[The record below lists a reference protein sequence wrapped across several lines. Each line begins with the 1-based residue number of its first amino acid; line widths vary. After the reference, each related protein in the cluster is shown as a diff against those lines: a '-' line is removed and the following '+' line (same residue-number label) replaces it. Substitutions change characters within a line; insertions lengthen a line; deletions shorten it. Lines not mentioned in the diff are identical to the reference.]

1 RDDNAK
7 TVAIYF
13 TAPAEEWDLAVARRL
28 RHQLHSWESV
38 GHLVQLHLLESTVSS
53 LPRDQ
58 KEWLAKLA
66 FNGVQICLHNS
77 IPDLGALAL
86 NVSLQGPQGCIAWAS
101 DNTNLAAPGHTWDLA
116 EAGARIIR
124 GTPSD
129 LKAERILNAAD
140 LMPAPPPGLIKI
152 EIGNQ
157 LDGSL
162 DNFAR
167 RFWEHLGTEANG
179 LINDALTGKDPIT
192 ELVYSDR
199 YVCSPLV
206 VNLLVSVIHELGR
219 LSDADFAIRILGRQ
233 YQRGDNRSPWQ
244 YRHDWHS
251 ARERDE
257 ALRQALAYC
266 GREGEVLSLPTLPHY
281 RRLQLKLRS
290 GNQLTIQFDQGLS
303 YWEAERSEKS
313 YQLRFDFASRE
324 LGEEIMEHIRCKVS
338 AAGEEN
344 TQIFLSSS

>member
-1 RDDNAK
+1 
-7 TVAIYF
+7 
-13 TAPAEEWDLAVARRL
+13 
-28 RHQLHSWESV
+28 
-38 GHLVQLHLLESTVSS
+38 
-53 LPRDQ
+53 
-58 KEWLAKLA
+58 
-66 FNGVQICLHNS
+66 
-77 IPDLGALAL
+77 
-86 NVSLQGPQGCIAWAS
+86 
-101 DNTNLAAPGHTWDLA
+101 
-116 EAGARIIR
+116 
-124 GTPSD
+124 
-129 LKAERILNAAD
+129 
-140 LMPAPPPGLIKI
+140 
-152 EIGNQ
+152 
-157 LDGSL
+157 
-162 DNFAR
+162 
-167 RFWEHLGTEANG
+167 
-179 LINDALTGKDPIT
+179 
-192 ELVYSDR
+192 DR

-206 VNLLVSVIHELGR
+206 VNLLVNVIHELGR

-233 YQRGDNRSPWQ
+233 YQREDNRSPWQ
-244 YRHDWHS
+244 CRHDWHS

-324 LGEEIMEHIRCKVS
+324 LGEEIMERIRCKVS

>member
-1 RDDNAK
+1 M
-7 TVAIYF
+7 
-13 TAPAEEWDLAVARRL
+13 
-28 RHQLHSWESV
+28 
-38 GHLVQLHLLESTVSS
+38 
-53 LPRDQ
+53 
-58 KEWLAKLA
+58 
-66 FNGVQICLHNS
+66 
-77 IPDLGALAL
+77 
-86 NVSLQGPQGCIAWAS
+86 
-101 DNTNLAAPGHTWDLA
+101 
-116 EAGARIIR
+116 
-124 GTPSD
+124 
-129 LKAERILNAAD
+129 NAAD

-233 YQRGDNRSPWQ
+233 YQREDNRSPWQ

-303 YWEAERSEKS
+303 YWEAERSESLTSSGSTLHHASLEKKS
-313 YQLRFDFASRE
+313 WSASGVKFRRLGRKTLRYSSLPLESGSTGMSIGGNCPNFRTP
-324 LGEEIMEHIRCKVS
+324 IRTVAK
-338 AAGEEN
+338 
-344 TQIFLSSS
+344 